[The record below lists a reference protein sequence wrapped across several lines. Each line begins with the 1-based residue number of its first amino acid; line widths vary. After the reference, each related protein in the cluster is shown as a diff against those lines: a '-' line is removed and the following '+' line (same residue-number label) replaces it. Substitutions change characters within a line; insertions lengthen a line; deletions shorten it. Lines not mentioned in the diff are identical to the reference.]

1 MNCVA
6 LSGGAPLYDAQKIR
20 TPPCSGNLP
29 TKSSSGANLVA
40 KPLTSARSATRVAS
54 SSAVPRFDP
63 YSTSSGVLCPGRGRA
78 RAAADAGALA
88 VAEWLPGIDRTR
100 GFGFGAEVL
109 RVEGFGV
116 RSPDR
121 RIAVQ
126 RHQVHQNERALL
138 EFVFSADDLVLEWC
152 QAIGRRG

>member
-1 MNCVA
+1 MHLVTVDVDQLEA
-6 LSGGAPLYDAQKIR
+6 LQDHADRKRG
-20 TPPCSGNLP
+20 
-29 TKSSSGANLVA
+29 LVHR
-40 KPLTSARSATRVAS
+40 K
-54 SSAVPRFDP
+54 
-63 YSTSSGVLCPGRGRA
+63 
-78 RAAADAGALA
+78 AAADAGALA

-121 RIAVQ
+121 RIAVP
-126 RHQVHQNERALL
+126 RHQGHQNERGLL